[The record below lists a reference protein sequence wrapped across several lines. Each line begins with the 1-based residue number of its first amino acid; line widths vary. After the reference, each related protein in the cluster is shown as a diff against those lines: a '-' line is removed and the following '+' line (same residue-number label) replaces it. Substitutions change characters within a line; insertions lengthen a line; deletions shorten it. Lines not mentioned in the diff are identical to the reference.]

1 MLPTDPVNR
10 ASLETI
16 ETAQFVVCLDRPHP
30 NLHTGLANQ
39 HDSYSTF
46 IANRCLHGSGSR
58 YNSGNRWFD
67 SSIQVRIGCYVTTMF
82 IFPLYSLLLAK
93 MEDVVHC
100 WNMDLLMD
108 LLLSASM
115 FSHCNLCSSQL
126 VTHVFPPAIPSLMP
140 SLMPSLLPSHLLCLP
155 SCHPISHVSLLP
167 SHVS

>member
-1 MLPTDPVNR
+1 MGVTCAYILRDNWSYACTDPVNR

-67 SSIQVRIGCYVTTMF
+67 SSIQVRMRRG
-82 IFPLYSLLLAK
+82 
-93 MEDVVHC
+93 EHVV
-100 WNMDLLMD
+100 MT
-108 LLLSASM
+108 
-115 FSHCNLCSSQL
+115 
-126 VTHVFPPAIPSLMP
+126 VIP
-140 SLMPSLLPSHLLCLP
+140 
-155 SCHPISHVSLLP
+155 I
-167 SHVS
+167 